1 VVLSTPQQSSEAAAG
16 VDQLGQELA
25 ALIRQAQHQHKRTHS
40 SFTSPNIIQQTNQG
54 IESLEAEEGGKV
66 EQPLTRRRRAGTRSL
81 PGGEGQVGVESGGEG
96 QARSKPQLS
105 SKQ

>member
-1 VVLSTPQQSSEAAAG
+1 LTSIAPEQKNLVL
-16 VDQLGQELA
+16 
-25 ALIRQAQHQHKRTHS
+25 
-40 SFTSPNIIQQTNQG
+40 FTAPNITQQTNSG

-66 EQPLTRRRRAGTRSL
+66 KQPLTRRRRAGTRSL
-81 PGGEGQVGVESGGEG
+81 PGGEGQAGVEPGGEG